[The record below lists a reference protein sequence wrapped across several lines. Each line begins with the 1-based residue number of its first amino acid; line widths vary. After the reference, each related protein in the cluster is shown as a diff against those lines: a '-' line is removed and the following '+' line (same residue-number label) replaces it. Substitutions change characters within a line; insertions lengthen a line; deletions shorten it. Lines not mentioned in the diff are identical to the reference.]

1 MEHSEPKQKLFYGRS
16 FKMLRYI
23 VVFII
28 VTLISFS
35 VYMAQYLG
43 AFKSVEIRNEEFGPY
58 LMVYLDHMG
67 PYHKIVSKIEEV
79 EKWASENQFDC
90 RLSFGEYFD
99 DPELV
104 EEARLKSIGGCLID
118 ASKTENTQ
126 QLLQQWTDK
135 IQTPL
140 KIKLLAKQEY
150 IAADFSGSPGI
161 GPIKVYPKIETFIQE
176 RKLKR
181 HPSIIEIYEILDRQ
195 AKNQMQTRYLF

>member
-1 MEHSEPKQKLFYGRS
+1 
-16 FKMLRYI
+16 MLRYI

-104 EEARLKSIGGCLID
+104 EEA
-118 ASKTENTQ
+118 
-126 QLLQQWTDK
+126 QWTDK